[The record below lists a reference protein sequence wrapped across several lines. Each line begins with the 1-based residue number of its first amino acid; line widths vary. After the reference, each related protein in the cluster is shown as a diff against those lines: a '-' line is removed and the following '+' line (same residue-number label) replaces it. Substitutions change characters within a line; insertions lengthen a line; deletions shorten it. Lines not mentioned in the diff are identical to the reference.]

1 MMLKTIALPI
11 LSSVLLL
18 WTTASIASGQ
28 VYEIRQEAYTFRMP
42 VTRTV
47 REDTFVIVKAR
58 KDAIMTA
65 PGNDSKNA
73 IQKNISFAVCHFA
86 LDSAKL
92 TAEETERLLAHL
104 PPKSSGRLLVT
115 GYACPLGPEQHNR
128 TLSLQRARAVAAF
141 LRSHGYQVAAVLG
154 KGSQDPVTVNPG
166 QYRLNRRV
174 TVQVVAR

>member
-1 MMLKTIALPI
+1 M
-11 LSSVLLL
+11 SSVLLL
-18 WTTASIASGQ
+18 WTTASIATGQ
-28 VYEIRQEAYTFRMP
+28 VYEIRQEEYTFRMP

-73 IQKNISFAVCHFA
+73 VQKNSTYVVCHFA

-92 TAEETERLLAHL
+92 TAEEKEKTERLLAHL

-115 GYACPLGPEQHNR
+115 GYTCPLGPEQHNW

-141 LRSHGYQVAAVLG
+141 LRSHGYQVAAVRG
-154 KGSQDPVTVNPG
+154 KGSQDPVTVDPG